1 MAESSDV
8 LGLTAQIVS
17 AHVSNN
23 SVTPDALPSL
33 IQEVYRTL
41 AGVDRATPAPDNPQ
55 PGASMKWSVFADEFV
70 GPWDR
75 KN

>member
-1 MAESSDV
+1 MPEETPTTDV

-23 SVTPDALPSL
+23 AVSPDALPSL

-41 AGVDRATPAPDNPQ
+41 AGWARNRPSRN
-55 PGASMKWSVFADEFV
+55 G
-70 GPWDR
+70 R
-75 KN
+75 NRRCR